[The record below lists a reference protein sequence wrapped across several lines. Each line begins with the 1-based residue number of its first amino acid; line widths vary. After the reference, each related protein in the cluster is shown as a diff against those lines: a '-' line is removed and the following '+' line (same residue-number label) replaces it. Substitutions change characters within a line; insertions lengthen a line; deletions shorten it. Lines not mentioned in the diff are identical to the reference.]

1 MIYTDAFTRKLV
13 NSIIELLDIPPSY
26 YEQAKERYQSLG
38 RWMHREES
46 TLRNLSPDVYPQGSF
61 RYGTVIRPLFD
72 NDEYDL
78 DLVCSVDLSKSEV
91 TQRDVKHLLGDEV
104 KGYAKANSFKD
115 PVSEKKRCWRLDYQ
129 DGVKFHMDLLP
140 AVPQDEAHIELLV
153 EQRGV
158 ATELAL
164 LSVGITDIQHPTYEQ
179 VHPDWFSSNP
189 RGFGRWFEGIAR
201 PAAHGRL
208 KALVENRAYASTEDV
223 PPYEWKTP
231 LQRSIQ
237 ILKRHRDVMF
247 RRNRKLAPISMIITT
262 LAARSYQGEVDI
274 YETLTNILD
283 RMPAFVKPSWPRIE
297 NPVNRA
303 EDFADAWRTNPN
315 LEENFWAWH
324 TQAKHDVAALSKQD
338 IDRAE
343 RLVQNSLSLNMT
355 ANQRNALEAL
365 AVTVAPKV
373 ITKPQST
380 VIKSAPEPWKEG
392 R

>member
-1 MIYTDAFTRKLV
+1 MATTDPFTERLIG
-13 NSIIELLDIPPSY
+13 SIIELLDIPPSY
-26 YEQAKERYQSLG
+26 YEKAKERYQSLG

-46 TLRNLSPDVYPQGSF
+46 TLRDLSPDVYPQGSF

-78 DLVCSVDLSKSEV
+78 DLVCAVDLSKSEV
-91 TQRDVKHLLGDEV
+91 SQREVKHLLGDEV

-115 PVSEKKRCWRLDYQ
+115 PASEKKRCWRLDYQ
-129 DGVKFHMDLLP
+129 DGVKFHMDILP
-140 AVPQDEAHIELLV
+140 AVPQDEAHIELLI

-164 LSVGITDIQHPTYEQ
+164 LSVGITDIKHPTYEQ
-179 VHPDWFSSNP
+179 VDPNWFSSNP

-208 KALVENRAYASTEDV
+208 QALVENRAYASTEDV

-247 RRNRKLAPISMIITT
+247 QEDRTLAPISMIITT
-262 LAARSYQGEVDI
+262 LAARSYRGETDT
-274 YETLTNILD
+274 YEALTKILD
-283 RMPAFVKPSWPRIE
+283 RMPEYVKPTLPRIE
-297 NPVNRA
+297 NPVNKA
-303 EDFADAWRTNPN
+303 EDFADAWRTNSS
-315 LEENFWAWH
+315 LEDNFWAWH
-324 TQAKHDVAALSKQD
+324 TQAKQDVAALSRQD
-338 IDRAE
+338 VNRADTM
-343 RLVQNSLSLNMT
+343 VQNSLNLKLT
-355 ANQRNALEAL
+355 ANQMDALESL
-365 AVTVAPKV
+365 AVAVAPAV
-373 ITKPQST
+373 VTKPQPT
-380 VIKSAPEPWKEG
+380 VIKSAPEPWKEV